1 MRQFDFE
8 SANEY
13 LNQFYRSKLVEELKD
28 LLYQK
33 RKLAR
38 ITSMLDKKIDEEI
51 DTICNKLSEIRKE
64 EKR

>member
-51 DTICNKLSEIRKE
+51 DTICNKLAEIRKE
-64 EKR
+64 DN

>member
-51 DTICNKLSEIRKE
+51 DTIFNKLSEIRKE

>member
-38 ITSMLDKKIDEEI
+38 ITSTLDKKIDEEI
-51 DTICNKLSEIRKE
+51 DAICNKLAEIRKE